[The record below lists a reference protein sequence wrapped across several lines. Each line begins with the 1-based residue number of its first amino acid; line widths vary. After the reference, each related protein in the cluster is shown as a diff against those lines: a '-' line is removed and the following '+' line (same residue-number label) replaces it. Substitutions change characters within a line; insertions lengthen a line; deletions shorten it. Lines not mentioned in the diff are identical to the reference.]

1 MLPTLL
7 RKTDTTVKKQLSV
20 GHQVPDKTSGGTQRQ
35 FSENIRSEDGRR
47 SRIFGTFTVKFLA
60 CLPLLGFSNI

>member
-20 GHQVPDKTSGGTQRQ
+20 GHQVPDKT
-35 FSENIRSEDGRR
+35 
-47 SRIFGTFTVKFLA
+47 
-60 CLPLLGFSNI
+60 LP